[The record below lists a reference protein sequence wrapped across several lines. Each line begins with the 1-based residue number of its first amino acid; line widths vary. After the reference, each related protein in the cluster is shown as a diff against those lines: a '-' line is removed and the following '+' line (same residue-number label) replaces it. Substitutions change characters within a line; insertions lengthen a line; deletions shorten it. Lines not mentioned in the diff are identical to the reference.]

1 MALAGILGNEHES
14 LLRIQGDLKSRGMG
28 MLSWRTEDNDDLC
41 MDVRALWIT
50 SQGTIY
56 SLEISEMTSGAR
68 RMYGCIYSR

>member
-28 MLSWRTEDNDDLC
+28 MLSWRTEDNDDLY

-50 SQGTIY
+50 S
-56 SLEISEMTSGAR
+56 
-68 RMYGCIYSR
+68 